1 MDENGRQYAHVVEAL
16 KALEPGLLPLEIFYQ
31 VARLAVL
38 PAVEV
43 VPLRVGDGMVEV
55 FLTQRPSNDPFWPG
69 EWHNPGTIVRPTDES
84 GSFSVAFKRV
94 CDGELGLHTWDEPVF
109 VNPWLWHCTRGSA
122 LSLIHWLDVSH
133 LDIQVPGQYFPV
145 NALPHNIIAGMETV
159 VSLAVDHYKQTKG
172 II

>member
-1 MDENGRQYAHVVEAL
+1 MDQKNGQYTEIVETL
-16 KALEPGLLPLEIFYQ
+16 KTIEPGMLPLEVFYQ
-31 VARLAVL
+31 IARLAVL

-43 VPLRVGDGMVEV
+43 VPIRERNGVVEV
-55 FLTQRPSNDPFWPG
+55 FLTQRPSNDPFWPD
-69 EWHNPGTIVRPTDES
+69 EWHAPGDIIRPTDEP
-84 GSFSVAFKRV
+84 GSFSAALKRV
-94 CDGELGLHTWDEPVF
+94 CSDELGLRTWDEPVF
-109 VNPWLWHCTRGSA
+109 VNPWLRYSTRGSA

-159 VSLAVDHYKQTKG
+159 VSLAVEHYKQTKG